1 MAAGFS
7 MRTLSFLTLSLC
19 LLVGCSEG
27 PPPEPV
33 DPVPAGVVIPK
44 GMPNDKWFH
53 EHVLSSKSPVL
64 VDFTA
69 IWCPPCQIMKP
80 DVHKVEKAYG
90 DRLKVVEVDFDEHE
104 YLSAFFRVKYLPRLI
119 VIKDGEVVADAD
131 GGQSYD
137 DLLEFLNPVL
147 GNP

>member
-1 MAAGFS
+1 

-119 VIKDGEVVADAD
+119 SNLKFEISNSQKRPCV
-131 GGQSYD
+131 QSHTTSNE
-137 DLLEFLNPVL
+137 LRLRSPEQCK
-147 GNP
+147 